1 MQTFNYLPFIRITSQ
16 RYSHENYLTIF
27 IYIHFVQLLRQCN
40 YCYIHFFTGSFGV
53 HVPLKT
59 KERQNVEF
67 YTKMGF
73 MELSQGINSN
83 DDFTYL
89 GRVF

>member
-1 MQTFNYLPFIRITSQ
+1 
-16 RYSHENYLTIF
+16 
-27 IYIHFVQLLRQCN
+27 
-40 YCYIHFFTGSFGV
+40 V